1 MRIRTHFLTHR
12 QPLRI
17 GLSCFV
23 AAICLGCNG
32 NVTETGSHTNETPA
46 SSTSTAPTTQKL
58 ELAKVAIENYQS
70 AFALQGLSAAQI
82 ENTTTKDWREHFKVY
97 VGTNIASDQP
107 AMLGTYAVDQ
117 QQLVFTPEYGLEPG
131 QTYTAVFAGIDN
143 SGELRRTFEMPTD
156 QAPTI
161 TVVTEVFPSREQL
174 PQNLL
179 KFYLH
184 FSAPMRAGD
193 SYRYIHLLD
202 EKGKPIAD
210 PFLELDQ
217 ELWNDSR
224 TRFTLLFDPGRIKKG
239 LKPREDVGPPLLPG
253 RHYTLVI
260 DADWG
265 DTQGNPLAAE
275 YRKSFDVSDPDATQ
289 PAVDD
294 WHIEPPPAHTT
305 QPLVIRFDESLDRAL
320 LERIFVVAAD
330 NVEVVGKIEVTDAET
345 IWRLF
350 PDQPWPV
357 GKFAVIVET
366 TLEDLAGNSLGRP
379 FEVDLSK
386 NQPVSDSEKTRAL
399 LFEIAET
406 RIN

>member
-1 MRIRTHFLTHR
+1 MRIRTHFPTHH
-12 QPLRI
+12 QPIRI

-32 NVTETGSHTNETPA
+32 NVTDTGSHTNEAPA
-46 SSTSTAPTTQKL
+46 SSTSTAPITQTL
-58 ELAKVAIENYQS
+58 ELALVPIQNDQS
-70 AFALQGLSAAQI
+70 AFALQGLSTAQT
-82 ENTTTKDWREHFKVY
+82 ENSATKDWRVQFKVY

-107 AMLGTYAVDQ
+107 AMLGSYAVDQ

-131 QTYTAVFAGIDN
+131 QTYTAVFAGINN
-143 SGELRRTFEMPTD
+143 SGKLRRTFEMPTD
-156 QAPTI
+156 QSPTK
-161 TVVTEVFPSREQL
+161 TAVTEVFPSREQL

-202 EKGKPIAD
+202 ENGKPITD

-217 ELWNDSR
+217 ELWDDSR

-239 LKPREDVGPPLLPG
+239 LKPHEDVGPPLLPG

-260 DADWG
+260 DADWC

-275 YRKSFDVSDPDATQ
+275 FRKPFDVSDPDATQ
-289 PAVDD
+289 PSIDG
-294 WHIEPPPAHTT
+294 WQIEPPQANTT
-305 QPLVIRFDESLDRAL
+305 RPLVIRFDESLDRAL

-330 NVEVVGKIEVTDAET
+330 KVEVVGKIDVTDAET
-345 IWRLF
+345 IWRFF

-379 FEVDLSK
+379 FEVDLSQ
-386 NQPVSDSEKTRAL
+386 NQPVSDGEKTRAL

-406 RIN
+406 RVN

>member
-46 SSTSTAPTTQKL
+46 SSTRTAPTTQKL

-82 ENTTTKDWREHFKVY
+82 ENTTAEHWREHFKVY

-117 QQLVFTPEYGLEPG
+117 QQVVFTPEYGLEPG

-202 EKGKPIAD
+202 ENEKPIAD

-239 LKPREDVGPPLLPG
+239 LKPHEDVGPPLLPG

-260 DADWG
+260 DADWC

-275 YRKSFDVSDPDATQ
+275 FRKSFDVSVPDATQ
-289 PAVDD
+289 PSVDD
-294 WHIEPPPAHTT
+294 WHIEPPQAHTT

-345 IWRLF
+345 IWRF
-350 PDQPWPV
+350 IPDQPWSV

>member
-12 QPLRI
+12 RPIRI
-17 GLSCFV
+17 GLTCFV
-23 AAICLGCNG
+23 AAICIGCNG
-32 NVTETGSHTNETPA
+32 KVTETGSHTNGTPVT
-46 SSTSTAPTTQKL
+46 SSSTAPIDKSF
-58 ELAKVAIENYQS
+58 ELALVSIEDYQS
-70 AFALQGLSAAQI
+70 AFALQGLSSTQI
-82 ENTTTKDWREHFKVY
+82 ENTTAEDWRERFKVY

-107 AMLGTYAVDQ
+107 AMLGSYAVDQ

-143 SGELRRTFEMPTD
+143 SGELRRTFDMPTD
-156 QAPTI
+156 QSSTK

-202 EKGKPIAD
+202 ENEKPIAD
-210 PFLELDQ
+210 PFLELNQ
-217 ELWNDSR
+217 ELWDDSR

-239 LKPREDVGPPLLPG
+239 LKPHEEVGPPLLPG

-260 DADWG
+260 DADWC
-265 DTQGNPLAAE
+265 DTQGNPLGSE
-275 YRKSFDVSDPDATQ
+275 FRKPFDVQEPDETQ
-289 PAVDD
+289 PSVDG
-294 WHIEPPPAHTT
+294 WHIEPPQAHSTR
-305 QPLVIRFDESLDRAL
+305 PLVIRFDESLDRAL
-320 LERIFVVAAD
+320 LDRIFVVAAD
-330 NVEVVGKIEVTDAET
+330 NVEVVGNIEVTDAET
-345 IWRLF
+345 IWRFF

-379 FEVDLSK
+379 FEVDLSA
-386 NQPVSDSEKTRAL
+386 NQPVSEGEKTRAL
-399 LFEIAET
+399 SFEIAET
-406 RIN
+406 PVN